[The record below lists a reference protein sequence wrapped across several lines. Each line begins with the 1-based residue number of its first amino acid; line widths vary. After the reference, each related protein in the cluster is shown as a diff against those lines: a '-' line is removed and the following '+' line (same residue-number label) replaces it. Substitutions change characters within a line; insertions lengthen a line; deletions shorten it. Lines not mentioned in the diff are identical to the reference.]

1 ALDLQLSTA
10 QENKVVD
17 KSFKAIPAPAI
28 KHRDV
33 TPHSL
38 GVAVQDLGSRADLCS
53 VILERQTPTP
63 CTATKM
69 YGSMKDE
76 QTKFLVQIL
85 QGEDAQSLKE
95 CLVVAEKILD
105 SPARSHTKPSIEAT
119 MSFDESAMVTVVVK
133 D

>member
-1 ALDLQLSTA
+1 MFGDKLIGSEVSPDFSVALGGAALALKLSNA

-85 QGEDAQSLKE
+85 QGE
-95 CLVVAEKILD
+95 
-105 SPARSHTKPSIEAT
+105 
-119 MSFDESAMVTVVVK
+119 
-133 D
+133 